1 MESEWIV
8 SIVYE
13 NRLLFLL
20 KNMAQFVQ
28 IISCNLPVAEI
39 THKNALLTNGPVK
52 KAHLKI
58 SDVVFVPGFSF

>member
-1 MESEWIV
+1 MELEWIV

-28 IISCNLPVAEI
+28 IISWNLPVIEI
-39 THKNALLTNGPVK
+39 AHKNALLTSGPVK

-58 SDVVFVPGFSF
+58 RDGAFVPGGSF